1 MYVKGNVG
9 YLTTIK
15 APATSKVTINEVLH
29 QSLRILHSLEL
40 TCITHIF
47 DPAIYCKARE
57 IKLKKSDLYELIT
70 FSYARSTHYV
80 PSSQSSERGFKMLD
94 SGICESSQESWLRG
108 I

>member
-1 MYVKGNVG
+1 MYVKGSVG
-9 YLTTIK
+9 YLPTTN

-29 QSLRILHSLEL
+29 QSLRIMHSLKL
-40 TCITHIF
+40 TCVTHIF

-57 IKLKKSDLYELIT
+57 IKLKKSDLCELIA
-70 FSYARSTHYV
+70 FPYAHSTHYV